1 MVGVELGEPIGPD
14 QGRISNL
21 ARLKIDLPPHMQVC
35 QSQVRRRL
43 NI

>member
-1 MVGVELGEPIGPD
+1 MLGVELGSPSALTREH
-14 QGRISNL
+14 ISNL

-35 QSQVRRRL
+35 QNQVRRRL